1 MGWDQFLFVVALI
14 TVNLGV
20 FNLLPIPALDGGRLV
35 FLIIEAIRRKP
46 LNPKYEGYVNAAS
59 FLLLILLMVAVTFN
73 DIVRIA
79 TGG

>member
-1 MGWDQFLFVVALI
+1 M
-14 TVNLGV
+14 
-20 FNLLPIPALDGGRLV
+20 